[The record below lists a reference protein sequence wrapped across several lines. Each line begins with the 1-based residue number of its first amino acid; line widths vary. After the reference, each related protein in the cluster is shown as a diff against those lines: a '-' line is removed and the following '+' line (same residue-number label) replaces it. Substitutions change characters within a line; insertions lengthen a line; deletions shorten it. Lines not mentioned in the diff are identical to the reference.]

1 MNIRSVF
8 LALTVAPAFSLTHI
22 EFYSSFSTKGVPPSE
37 CIQAAAVI
45 LPLLNAYHAPSG
57 WTWIIACDEDAW
69 L

>member
-8 LALTVAPAFSLTHI
+8 LAPAFSLTHI